1 MLEARWK
8 IVGIKHAETTL
19 DSTLCLFLCSVIV
32 LFEAFLP
39 SFKIARS
46 IENKPYLETV
56 TMLLSIGNNSS
67 QWKGGERKSEVQT
80 PEIRK
85 YDTCKTLT

>member
-32 LFEAFLP
+32 LFEAFRP

-56 TMLLSIGNNSS
+56 TTLLSIGNNSS
-67 QWKGGERKSEVQT
+67 HWKGGERKSD
-80 PEIRK
+80 PDPWDSKIW
-85 YDTCKTLT
+85 YM